1 MIMTDWLVTHFIRD
15 CGNIRDSAVRQ
26 RYGILSGVVGIVL
39 NLLLSAGKLLAGSI
53 TGSVAIMA
61 DAFNNLSDAGSSA
74 VTLAGFRVAGK
85 RADKGHPFG
94 HGRAEYLA
102 GLGVAVA
109 ILLVGVELLR
119 SSIARIQSPQPLSFS
134 WLSVGI
140 LLVSLLVKLWMS
152 TFNRSLS
159 RRLQSPTMAAAA
171 ADALADTAA
180 TGAVVLG
187 TLAGHFFDLSIDGW
201 VGILVALFILRAGW
215 GAAKETMNPLLGQ
228 GPDPELARNIEEMVL
243 SHPEILGVHDLM
255 VHDYGP
261 GKRVVSLHAEVPG
274 DGDFMALHDIID
286 AVERELKLKYRL
298 EATIHMDPIATDDEE
313 TSRIRGM
320 VLALIESIDPGM
332 TLHDFRMTG
341 PAEQRRL
348 LFDVTVPYRVPLS
361 DDEVRRQI
369 ALLLEQASPS
379 YPALIQI
386 DRGYCGEI

>member
-1 MIMTDWLVTHFIRD
+1 MTDWLVKHFIRD

-26 RYGILSGVVGIVL
+26 RYGVLSGVVGIVL
-39 NLLLSAGKLLAGSI
+39 NLLLSAGKFLAGSL

-109 ILLVGVELLR
+109 ILLVGLELAR
-119 SSIARIQSPQPLSFS
+119 SSITRIRSPQPLSFS

-140 LLVSLLVKLWMS
+140 LLISLLVKLWMS
-152 TFNRSLS
+152 AFNRRLS
-159 RRLQSPTMAAAA
+159 GRLHSPAMAAAA
-171 ADALADTAA
+171 TDALADTAA

-187 TLAGHFFDLSIDGW
+187 TLAGHFLSLSIDGW
-201 VGILVALFILRAGW
+201 IGILVALFILRAGW
-215 GAAKETMNPLLGQ
+215 GAIKDTLNPLLGQ
-228 GPDPELARNIEEMVL
+228 GPDPELTRDIEEMVL

-261 GKRVVSLHAEVPG
+261 GRRVVSLHAEVPG
-274 DGDFMALHDIID
+274 DGDLMALHDVID
-286 AVERELKLKYRL
+286 AVERELNLKYRL
-298 EATIHMDPIATDDEE
+298 EATIHMDPVATGDEE
-313 TSRIRGM
+313 TGRARDLVMS
-320 VLALIESIDPGM
+320 LIEGIDAGI

-348 LFDVTVPYRVPLS
+348 LFDVTVPYHVPLS

-369 ALLLEQASPS
+369 TLLLEQANPP
-379 YPALIQI
+379 YTALIQI
-386 DRGYCGEI
+386 DRGHGG